1 MRTSRRRFFSE
12 LDGEPLSSTW
22 AKFAHFSNSGSWVR
36 PRSSVIGSY
45 LVRPSPLRMMA
56 LPPSLYSMTSDE
68 RFSVPTLLTA
78 ATGEV
83 EVPK

>member
-1 MRTSRRRFFSE
+1 M
-12 LDGEPLSSTW
+12 
-22 AKFAHFSNSGSWVR
+22 

-56 LPPSLYSMTSDE
+56 LPPSLYSITSEE
-68 RFSVPTLLTA
+68 RLSPVTLLTA

-83 EVPK
+83 EMPK